1 MDNRKWWNQLDDNWK
16 NVFNKAI
23 SIKGEPTDSDLEQ
36 IVNLQ
41 ELDCYENEISDL
53 EPLRTM
59 TNLREL
65 GCRENQISDLD
76 IDKFKKAV
84 PNCKVNS

>member
-1 MDNRKWWNQLDDNWK
+1 MDKWWNQLDNNWK
-16 NVFNKAI
+16 NVFKDAI
-23 SIKGEPTDSDLEQ
+23 NIDGEPTDSDLEQ